1 MLRTGP
7 RYKNEMT
14 TTATAAVLHEA
25 GGEFRLQDVALDDLR
40 ADEVRVRIE
49 ASGICHTD
57 ISSEDLLPLPAVFG
71 HEGAGIV
78 EEIGSGVSD
87 LKTGDRVI
95 ISYSF
100 CNHCPNCDAG
110 RPYICDSAIQSN
122 FGGTR
127 LDGTHTT
134 TLDGTA
140 ISAAFFQQS
149 SFATRSITQARNTV
163 KVTHDMGPEL
173 LAPLG
178 CGIMT
183 GAGAILNTMKVPA
196 GASLVVFGAGAV
208 GLSAIMAARI
218 VGVNPIIAV
227 DIVEPRLEL
236 ARELGATHSI
246 NASAGE
252 TVDRIMALCPRGAA
266 FSFETSGVESALNDA
281 IDCLAMGGKC
291 GMVTVPHYGE
301 KYSFTPYGVFVKAAT
316 LEGVFLGS
324 AVPNTFL
331 KQLIDFHRQGMFPY
345 HRMIKTYPFND
356 INHAIA
362 DAKSGHAIKPVLLM
376 D

>member
-1 MLRTGP
+1 
-7 RYKNEMT
+7 MT

-25 GGEFRLQDVALDDLR
+25 GGKFRLQDVALDDLR
-40 ADEVRVRIE
+40 ADEIRVRIE

-57 ISSEDLLPLPAVFG
+57 ISSQGLLPLPAVFG
-71 HEGAGIV
+71 HEGAGVV
-78 EEIGSGVSD
+78 EETGTGVIGLD
-87 LKTGDRVI
+87 PGDRVI

-100 CNHCPNCDAG
+100 CNHCPNCDEG
-110 RPYICDSAIQSN
+110 RPYICDTGVQSN

-127 LDGTHTT
+127 LDGSHTT
-134 TLDGTA
+134 TLHGSA

-149 SFATRSITQARNTV
+149 SFATHAITQARNTV
-163 KVTHDMGPEL
+163 KVTDDIEPEL

-196 GASLVVFGAGAV
+196 GSSLVVFGAGAV
-208 GLSAIMAARI
+208 GLSAVMAAKI
-218 VGVNPIIAV
+218 AGVNPIIAV
-227 DIVEPRLEL
+227 DIIDARLKL

-246 NASAGE
+246 NASAGG
-252 TVDRIMALCPRGAA
+252 TVDQVMAICARGAA

-281 IDCLAMGGKC
+281 IDCLGMGGKC

-301 KYSFTPYGVFVKAAT
+301 KYAFTPFGVFVKAAT

-331 KQLIDFHRQGMFPY
+331 QQIIGFYRQGLFPY
-345 HRMIKTYPFND
+345 DRMIKTYPFSD
-356 INHAIA
+356 INEAMA
-362 DAKSGHAIKPVLLM
+362 DTKSGKVIKPVLLM